1 MITVALNQTF
11 FLWFLWICF
20 TVSGLAYIY
29 SGWKKTEISIFLS
42 GAIITCVCILALV
55 I

>member
-11 FLWFLWICF
+11 FVWFLWFCF
-20 TVSGLAYIY
+20 IASGLAYIY
-29 SGWKKTEISIFLS
+29 SGYKKSESSIFLS
-42 GAIITCVCILALV
+42 GVIITCVCVIALV